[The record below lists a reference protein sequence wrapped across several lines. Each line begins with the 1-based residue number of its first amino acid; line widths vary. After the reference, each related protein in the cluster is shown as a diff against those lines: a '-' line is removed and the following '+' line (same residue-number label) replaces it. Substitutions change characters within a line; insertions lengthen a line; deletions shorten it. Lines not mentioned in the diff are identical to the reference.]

1 LSQLPYF
8 GDHTRE
14 TYNLVMDTA
23 LKLARN
29 LMYPYLREMD
39 EKAPVLEDGQV
50 KVHPV
55 VKTMMKEWGEGGWI
69 SSAMPYEVGG
79 QQLPVTVHTACN
91 YVFAAANFS
100 ATGYP
105 GLTTGAAHLILSYG
119 TNDLAETYIP
129 RMLAGQWQG
138 TMALTE
144 PQAGSSLS
152 DITTRAEPTD
162 QGYYKIR
169 GQKIFISAGDHDG
182 VENVVHMMLAKI
194 KGAPPGVKGISL
206 FLVPKKRLKS
216 DGTLESNDVTVPTVY
231 HKLGYRG
238 CPITQLSLGENDDC
252 RGYLVGEP
260 HKGLSYMFQM
270 MNEARIGVGMQAT
283 AIASAAYYASLEYA
297 RERPQGRK
305 PSSKDPTL
313 PQIPIIE
320 HADIRR
326 MLLFQRAVTEGS
338 LSVILQCAMYAD
350 LARTEDVE
358 KKARYGLLLDLLTPV
373 AKSYPSEN
381 GIMAVSQGLQILGG
395 YGYCQEFP
403 MEQYYR
409 DIRIHAI
416 HEGTT
421 GIQAMDL
428 LGRKVVM
435 KNGQALRLYL
445 EEVQAT
451 VQDATASEA
460 LRPYAERL
468 KEALEKLRSVTMYR
482 VQFAL
487 RGDVEEFLAD
497 ATLYLEFFGIIAIA
511 WQWLIQGIAARKAL
525 ETDCSVRDRRFYEGK
540 LHTMRYFFHYEVPKV
555 QGLAARLVEADGLT
569 VKMSG
574 EVFDD

>member
-1 LSQLPYF
+1 
-8 GDHTRE
+8 
-14 TYNLVMDTA
+14 
-23 LKLARN
+23 
-29 LMYPYLREMD
+29 MYPYLREMD